1 MIYRMIVD
9 NKIKAKGIFLVSSKL
24 CFTLSVFL
32 SFFLFFFFVLFLFCF
47 GRREQVFLALGTLL
61 DQLDM

>member
-1 MIYRMIVD
+1 MLYFVSVS
-9 NKIKAKGIFLVSSKL
+9 FLFS
-24 CFTLSVFL
+24 
-32 SFFLFFFFVLFLFCF
+32 FFFFVLFLFCF